1 MRSLKV
7 ILSVFVLLSVAFTVS
22 AQEPLYRNEKA
33 PVEERV
39 KDLLSRMTVDEK
51 IDLLRATSPANER
64 LGIEKYYHGNEALH
78 GVVRPGRFTVF
89 PQAIGLAASWD
100 PARKP

>member
-1 MRSLKV
+1 MRRLWILTCVLAFFASM
-7 ILSVFVLLSVAFTVS
+7 LSVR
-22 AQEPLYRNEKA
+22 AQEPLFRDESA
-33 PVEERV
+33 PIKDRVE
-39 KDLLSRMTVDEK
+39 DLLSRMTVDEK

-100 PARKP
+100 P